1 MGKRPPSL
9 NRPAPL
15 VAPRRRRGRHSFVG
29 RRFVC
34 GLMACRFVSQ
44 LLALLGGDVPVGA
57 DITVDEQAC
66 PRAHTPID
74 TRGGPTGPP
83 GRSERTAVSSVGML
97 TGVCALV
104 RVRVPVPV
112 PACVSA
118 RAPRASVFCVVGV
131 GVRLVFVRVRVRLFV
146 DAHVSVRACGYA
158 MAWQCH
164 CAQMRLDE
172 AMARALM
179 EMDEAV
185 SQAETRAPLSEEAEA
200 DRRAQ
205 VAGGRRAGGRGY

>member
-1 MGKRPPSL
+1 MC
-9 NRPAPL
+9 
-15 VAPRRRRGRHSFVG
+15 
-29 RRFVC
+29 VC
-34 GLMACRFVSQ
+34 VY
-44 LLALLGGDVPVGA
+44 VPV
-57 DITVDEQAC
+57 
-66 PRAHTPID
+66 
-74 TRGGPTGPP
+74 
-83 GRSERTAVSSVGML
+83 
-97 TGVCALV
+97 
-104 RVRVPVPV
+104 
-112 PACVSA
+112 CVSA
-118 RAPRASVFCVVGV
+118 RAPRASVFCVVFV
-131 GVRLVFVRVRVRLFV
+131 GVRVSVGVLVFVRVHARAPVCGRACECESVRLC
-146 DAHVSVRACGYA
+146 HG

>member
-1 MGKRPPSL
+1 MCLS
-9 NRPAPL
+9 
-15 VAPRRRRGRHSFVG
+15 
-29 RRFVC
+29 VC
-34 GLMACRFVSQ
+34 LR
-44 LLALLGGDVPVGA
+44 AL
-57 DITVDEQAC
+57 
-66 PRAHTPID
+66 RAQ
-74 TRGGPTGPP
+74 
-83 GRSERTAVSSVGML
+83 
-97 TGVCALV
+97 
-104 RVRVPVPV
+104 
-112 PACVSA
+112 
-118 RAPRASVFCVVGV
+118 SVFCVVFV
-131 GVRLVFVRVRVRLFV
+131 GVRGSVGVLVFVRVRVRARLCV

-205 VAGGRRAGGRGY
+205 VAGGRAGGRAEVGTRVLTAGGRAGGRGCRPIYMRCAAARAGRVASGGTACNNWRSQRATAGGRGGAGTRRCNSNNRCELLQQQ